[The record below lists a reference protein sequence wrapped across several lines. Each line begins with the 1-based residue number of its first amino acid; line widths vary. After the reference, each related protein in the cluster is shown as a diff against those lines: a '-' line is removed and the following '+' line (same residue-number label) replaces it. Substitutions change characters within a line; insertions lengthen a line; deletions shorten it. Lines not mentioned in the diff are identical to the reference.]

1 MKSKYKLTCL
11 FSLLIGSIVIFIFV
25 GRFFIPKIP
34 ELVHYLQMIITND
47 AVLDINIAQD
57 KFYIASLHW
66 FGGFSV
72 QLSFLLMF
80 VISTII
86 LCVSLVTIIRTL
98 YSIRKHKTH

>member
-1 MKSKYKLTCL
+1 
-11 FSLLIGSIVIFIFV
+11 LLIGSIVIFIFV

-34 ELVHYLQMIITND
+34 ELVHS
-47 AVLDINIAQD
+47 VLDINIAQD

-98 YSIRKHKTH
+98 YSVRKHKTH